1 MWQGAFEA
9 EMSVIDGVTL
19 DDSPGQ
25 WMRHH
30 ASNRPNHRVEPIINR
45 LAALGV
51 DEAGFKAIIQT
62 LRDKHSE
69 DLDAVAV
76 AVAIEA
82 ARPTDMSLPSYVFP
96 DGGNR
101 KDACAL
107 IDCYKPAKPLA
118 IKV

>member
-1 MWQGAFEA
+1 MWQGIFES

-30 ASNRPNHRVEPIINR
+30 ASNRPNHRVEPLIPR

-51 DEAGFKAIIQT
+51 DEAGFTAIIHS
-62 LRDKHSE
+62 LREKYSE
-69 DLDAVAV
+69 TLDAVAV
-76 AVAIEA
+76 AAAIEA
-82 ARPTDMSLPSYVFP
+82 SRPPDMKLPSYVFP

-107 IDCYKPAKPLA
+107 IDCYKPRNAQPT
-118 IKV
+118 